1 MKFIRFTYIDS
12 ITLKPLTQE
21 PASNGPSIPENV
33 NFVFDIE
40 STRCKQAPILYGIL
54 LNDEYMQ
61 YFMEEVSED
70 IFFTIF
76 KQELK
81 SRVFSRLKE
90 TGFKGV
96 EHKGTTYGI
105 SKTDVDSLLTAA
117 IEARIDTSRKV
128 FNIVLSDFI
137 HTLQRQDIL
146 DISKKLISKKQ
157 DNIESSIT
165 LLEMIESSRLS
176 LMSSEEVN
184 NLLVKVSEYELSY

>member
-40 STRCKQAPILYGIL
+40 STRCKQAPTLYGIL

-81 SRVFSRLKE
+81 SRVFSRIKE

-96 EHKGTTYGI
+96 EHKGATYGM
-105 SKTDVDSLLTAA
+105 SKLDVDGLFAAA
-117 IEARIDTSRKV
+117 IEARVDTSRKV
-128 FNIVLSDFI
+128 FNVVLTDSI
-137 HTLQRQDIL
+137 HTLQRQDVL

-157 DNIESSIT
+157 EAIESSVA
-165 LLEMIESSRLS
+165 LLELIESARLS

-184 NLLVKVSEYELSY
+184 SLLVKVSEYELSH